1 MKRLKPTT
9 KQSQVLWEVT
19 AFIKA
24 NGFSPTYQWLGVK
37 IGITR
42 SGIRKHLL
50 ALEAKG
56 YLTFTPG
63 ESRSILLKDG
73 K

>member
-1 MKRLKPTT
+1 MERLKPTT
-9 KQSQVLWEVT
+9 KQHQVLWEVT

-24 NGFSPTYQWLGVK
+24 NGFSPTYSWLGNK
-37 IGITR
+37 LGLTR
-42 SGIRKHLL
+42 GAIRNHLL

-63 ESRSILLKDG
+63 ESRSILLKE